1 MPTNRHSLQLFQNTF
16 IIRNENNLP
25 DRFQGKSFRDQRYK
39 QENTLIRAGHV
50 GIAFEGYEGSIIGF
64 HPTSEAINQIGGI
77 ENASDWLKT
86 HNTLEGCLQEDY
98 AIFLRAYELAQQLR
112 DVTDR
117 DTTVYW
123 HPVEV
128 SNEEFERIRS
138 QVMQWYNERTV
149 FTYVFPVDPLPAE
162 RDNCASFPRKLNLP
176 VLDPTRIGKIED
188 YVKFLKQEARL
199 WKPEEDKNATTD
211 DAE

>member
-1 MPTNRHSLQLFQNTF
+1 MKTIYL
-16 IIRNENNLP
+16 IG
-25 DRFQGKSFRDQRYK
+25 FQGKSFRDERYK
-39 QENTLIRAGHV
+39 QENALIRAGHV

-64 HPTSEAINQIGGI
+64 HPTSEAIEKIGGVEIAI
-77 ENASDWLKT
+77 EWLKA
-86 HNTLEGCLQEDY
+86 HNTLEGRLHEDY
-98 AIFLRAYELAQQLR
+98 AIFVRAYELAQQLR
-112 DVTDR
+112 DATDR

-128 SNEEFERIRS
+128 NDEEFERIRILF
-138 QVMQWYNERTV
+138 MQWYNQGTV
-149 FTYVFPVDPLPAE
+149 FTYGFPVDPLPLK

-176 VLDPTRIGKIED
+176 VLDLAEIGKIED
-188 YVKFLKQEARL
+188 YVKVLKQEAHL